1 MLSHY
6 HCCAGDQIIKNKE
19 KEKVKN
25 YTDLKKEVKNFWNIS
40 FVAVMV
46 IVIEALRAISKDFK
60 FWLEKLYL
68 KPLQQI
74 WDIL

>member
-25 YTDLKKEVKNFWNIS
+25 YTDLKKEVKNF
-40 FVAVMV
+40 
-46 IVIEALRAISKDFK
+46 
-60 FWLEKLYL
+60 
-68 KPLQQI
+68 
-74 WDIL
+74 